1 MHASNQNYRSGGLVC
16 ALSVRFHIDKRISQL
31 TFMMAKRGITVL
43 TNGSETERTQQ
54 IGFHRKQFTAW
65 RESPNLTRV
74 MENLR
79 DFLKGIQKNIDQW
92 FANSW

>member
-1 MHASNQNYRSGGLVC
+1 
-16 ALSVRFHIDKRISQL
+16 
-31 TFMMAKRGITVL
+31 MMVKRGITVL

-54 IGFHRKQFTAW
+54 NGFHRKQFTAW

-92 FANSW
+92 FANSWWATTVFVL